1 MKNFFFL
8 LIAIVFMA
16 SCNDEPQAQ
25 YDLGVKKV
33 SDPFCGVFANL
44 KTPFFVGSLD
54 WPVFKQIGFKP
65 DSINS
70 TAYYFNVDFDEESVR
85 QKAKANF
92 CILDEKKKPLE
103 GVDLYCNGKK
113 TDDGH
118 FSVTAAK
125 GAKQRIDLRI
135 DIPYE
140 WSDTIVNGYIAV
152 DESQI
157 DEVNEIDLQESN
169 IVGTFHAAQE
179 ICLSWG
185 FWLMWLLLVVVALCI
200 VALVLWL
207 LYHFLIMVIRRI
219 ASFFSSLDS
228 KVRMHKK
235 MNELEKKNK
244 KEKKKKQTPRRIPFF
259 EPRIGN
265 NYSGGLLGVKTMVF
279 GASAYCPHITCL
291 HYLKCTR
298 DSQPYDDKCPE
309 YSVRGVKLHDTPTD
323 EVDNFLDGED
333 YSTYKIF
340 SEFLCRFYKKKG
352 KTEVND
358 YSYVWN
364 HIGFQEYVQ
373 HILGGIG
380 GKFVPTL
387 TSDVR
392 DEDFLAFSKVLSKYS
407 PKLIIVW
414 GKAVKDSIKS
424 HIQMEPVRGWD
435 EVCRARFNG
444 QTFIFCFLHHPSMGF
459 SYDKNLILL
468 EVAYDNAN

>member
-185 FWLMWLLLVVVALCI
+185 FWLIWLLMAIIVLCI
-200 VALVLWL
+200 VALFLWL
-207 LYHFLIMVIRRI
+207 LYSFLTMFVSRI
-219 ASFFSSLDS
+219 VSFFSSLDI
-228 KVRMHKK
+228 KVRINK
-235 MNELEKKNK
+235 NRNDIKKNI
-244 KEKKKKQTPRRIPFF
+244 KEKKRKIKKKRKQ
-259 EPRIGN
+259 N
-265 NYSGGLLGVKTMVF
+265 
-279 GASAYCPHITCL
+279 
-291 HYLKCTR
+291 
-298 DSQPYDDKCPE
+298 
-309 YSVRGVKLHDTPTD
+309 KLHG
-323 EVDNFLDGED
+323 VFLSLNQELVIITAED
-333 YSTYKIF
+333 YLELKRWFSVLLHIVPIKFAYIISNVRKIA
-340 SEFLCRFYKKKG
+340 SH
-352 KTEVND
+352 TMTN
-358 YSYVWN
+358 
-364 HIGFQEYVQ
+364 VQ
-373 HILGGIG
+373 NIL
-380 GKFVPTL
+380 FV
-387 TSDVR
+387 
-392 DEDFLAFSKVLSKYS
+392 E
-407 PKLIIVW
+407 
-414 GKAVKDSIKS
+414 
-424 HIQMEPVRGWD
+424 
-435 EVCRARFNG
+435 
-444 QTFIFCFLHHPSMGF
+444 
-459 SYDKNLILL
+459 
-468 EVAYDNAN
+468 